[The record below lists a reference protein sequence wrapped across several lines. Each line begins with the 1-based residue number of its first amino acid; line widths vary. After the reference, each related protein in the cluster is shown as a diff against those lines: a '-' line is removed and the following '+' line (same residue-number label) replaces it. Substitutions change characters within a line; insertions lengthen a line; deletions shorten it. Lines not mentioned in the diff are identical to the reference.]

1 MSTDRYFYIDANNRQ
16 QGPVDASQ
24 LKKLKISPSTK
35 IWKRGMKQYVEAGRI
50 LPELFEVQ
58 ERTATPRQK
67 NQTTVVAPDVVGR
80 IVTDASGHASQFR
93 TPPKPKEDS
102 KPKTETSQPQPRPQK
117 IDPNWKTFA
126 IIQLVAVFVFFLPCS
141 IIFELLA
148 SAAMDTVKIIKGS
161 GPVAFIGPVGW
172 FIAKYWPFVTILI
185 AGICSIISVT
195 ADNLEKL
202 KSNFWI
208 SLTTCIITLILGA
221 VQILF
226 PYVIY
231 LVIVL
236 GLIIGALWTTISDWW
251 EKEKQ

>member
-1 MSTDRYFYIDANNRQ
+1 MNADRYFYIDAENRQ

-24 LKKLKISPSTK
+24 LKKQKISPSTK

-50 LPELFEVQ
+50 LPELFAVQ
-58 ERTATPRQK
+58 ERTATPRQSP
-67 NQTTVVAPDVVGR
+67 QTSIEAPDVVGR
-80 IVTDASGHASQFR
+80 TVTDASGHASPFR
-93 TPPKPKEDS
+93 TPPKPK
-102 KPKTETSQPQPRPQK
+102 TETPQPKQQPQPQK
-117 IDPNWKTFA
+117 IDPTWKTFA

-141 IIFELLA
+141 IFFERLA

-161 GPVAFIGPVGW
+161 GPVAVIGPVGW

-208 SLTTCIITLILGA
+208 SLTTCIITLILGV
-221 VQILF
+221 VQIRF

-231 LVIVL
+231 MVIVL

>member
-1 MSTDRYFYIDANNRQ
+1 MSTDRYFYIDAENRQ

-24 LKKLKISPSTK
+24 LKKQKISPSTK

-50 LPELFEVQ
+50 LPELF
-58 ERTATPRQK
+58 
-67 NQTTVVAPDVVGR
+67 
-80 IVTDASGHASQFR
+80 SQ
-93 TPPKPKEDS
+93 PQ
-102 KPKTETSQPQPRPQK
+102 SQPQPQPQPQPYPRRRPRKNK

-185 AGICSIISVT
+185 AGICSILSVT

>member
-50 LPELFEVQ
+50 LPELF
-58 ERTATPRQK
+58 
-67 NQTTVVAPDVVGR
+67 
-80 IVTDASGHASQFR
+80 SQ
-93 TPPKPKEDS
+93 PQ
-102 KPKTETSQPQPRPQK
+102 SQPQPQPQPQPYPRRRPRKNK

-185 AGICSIISVT
+185 AGICSILSVT